1 MLAAR
6 TMGSQERHHQTFGKR
21 SNLEFLVLT
30 RSLMERI
37 TQQGE
42 IISQTISLSKGKD
55 VKGQR
60 LALKIILK
68 EIPMN
73 LVNLADLVN
82 PVKDLLR
89 ATTTINRPVVLE
101 LTLPITRG
109 RQATIQD
116 LALRLLEPVHN
127 LPSSLLSA
135 SADPLHLDLIMIP
148 RLDLS
153 SMTADAAQID
163 EVTAM
168 IPPSLRLDLL

>member
-1 MLAAR
+1 MPAAR

-42 IISQTISLSKGKD
+42 IISQTTNLSKGKD

-60 LALKIILK
+60 LALEIIPK
-68 EIPMN
+68 EILM
-73 LVNLADLVN
+73 NLADLVN

-89 ATTTINRPVVLE
+89 AATTINRPVVLE

-116 LALRLLEPVHN
+116 LALRLLEPAHN

-168 IPPSLRLDLL
+168 IPLSLRLDLL